1 MRSRLLF
8 RIKHGSWQ
16 SYRLA
21 RKQSLSN
28 GYLRSSEMLKVS
40 LKNIKQELLFGDSH
54 KFGDS
59 ILTKP
64 VVRIESIR
72 IILAL
77 AAANDLYILHVDC
90 KNAFLHG
97 KSDVELYVSQP
108 EGFCD
113 EEFPDKVLRLNK
125 SLYGLKQAPR
135 IWYLFLCGIIVGL
148 GFVQLETDSCIYI

>member
-16 SYRLA
+16 SYRLV

-54 KFGDS
+54 KFGDL

-64 VVRIESIR
+64 SHLLSESNQSELFSPWQQLTTFTFCMSTVRTPFYMARATSNYMYHNLKGFATKNSPIKYY
-72 IILAL
+72 AL
-77 AAANDLYILHVDC
+77 
-90 KNAFLHG
+90 
-97 KSDVELYVSQP
+97 
-108 EGFCD
+108 
-113 EEFPDKVLRLNK
+113 
-125 SLYGLKQAPR
+125 
-135 IWYLFLCGIIVGL
+135 
-148 GFVQLETDSCIYI
+148 